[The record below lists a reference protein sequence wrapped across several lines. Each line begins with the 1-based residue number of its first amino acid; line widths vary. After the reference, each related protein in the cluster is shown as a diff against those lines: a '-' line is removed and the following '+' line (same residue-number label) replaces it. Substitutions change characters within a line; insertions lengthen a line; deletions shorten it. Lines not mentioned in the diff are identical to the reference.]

1 MKKII
6 ATVLAMVMALALCTT
21 AFAAPKT
28 YIADDVGSATVTE
41 PADGHT
47 FTLEKFATGTASA
60 KVFDTY
66 KLWDTT
72 TATGAKAQVAGT
84 GEYFLATSASY
95 DKVFVNGSTITYL
108 LTKTT
113 AGTWDDTAKFVNVAK
128 ADSVAKAACGTYY
141 SLTAATTVIE
151 YKDEAYYGVDS
162 TSSNITVLNI
172 DGKAAFID
180 TTAKAANDTTNAIGY
195 KSHSYVVDTALAGG
209 KLSVTKVSCDDCKAS
224 FEFVV
229 GSATDAT
236 VKFGA
241 GNFEAVKTGNPA
253 TVYTVN
259 GDTLFVKTGSG
270 TPDSGK
276 NTTTSPKTFDAG
288 IAMYVGM
295 ALTSV
300 AGSAVV
306 IGKKKEF

>member
-28 YIADDVGSATVTE
+28 YIADDVGGTATA

-72 TATGAKAQVAGT
+72 TATGAKEQVAGT

-108 LTKTT
+108 LNKTT

-128 ADSVAKAACGTYY
+128 ADSAAKAACGAYY
-141 SLTAATTVIE
+141 SLTAASTVIE
-151 YKDEAYYGVDS
+151 YKDNAYDGVKSAAVGAD
-162 TSSNITVLNI
+162 TKVLNI
-172 DGKAAFID
+172 DGKAALINTN
-180 TTAKAANDTTNAIGY
+180 TTATGVVY
-195 KSHSYVVDTALAGG
+195 KSHSYNVVTATVAG
-209 KLSVTKVSCDDCKAS
+209 KVTVTKVTCDDCKAS
-224 FEFVV
+224 FEFVL
-229 GSATDAT
+229 GSVTDAT

-241 GNFEAVKTGNPA
+241 GNFE
-253 TVYTVN
+253 TVRTAAGTDYQVN
-259 GDTLFVKTGSG
+259 DDTLFVKTGSG

-276 NTTTSPKTFDAG
+276 NTNTSPKTFDAG

>member
-28 YIADDVGSATVTE
+28 YVAAEVGAAGATA

-72 TATGAKAQVAGT
+72 TATGAKEQVAGT

-95 DKVFVNGSTITYL
+95 DAVFVNGSTVTYL
-108 LTKTT
+108 LNKTS

-128 ADSVAKAACGTYY
+128 ADSVAKAACGAYY
-141 SLTAATTVIE
+141 SLIAATTVIE
-151 YKDEAYYGVDS
+151 YKDNAYDGVK
-162 TSSNITVLNI
+162 SSDTHTKVLNI
-172 DGKAAFID
+172 DGKAALI
-180 TTAKAANDTTNAIGY
+180 NTNTPASNVAY
-195 KSHSYVVDTALAGG
+195 KSHSYSVDTATVAG
-209 KLSVTKVSCDDCKAS
+209 KVTVTKVTCDDCKAS
-224 FEFVV
+224 FEFVL
-229 GSATDAT
+229 GSVTDAT

-241 GNFEAVKTGNPA
+241 GNFETVKTAAGA
-253 TVYTVN
+253 DYTID

-270 TPDSGK
+270 TPDSG
-276 NTTTSPKTFDAG
+276 TTTKPSPKTFDAG

>member
-1 MKKII
+1 MKKIV

-21 AFAAPKT
+21 AFAAPSVYAGAAVGTTT
-28 YIADDVGSATVTE
+28 YTPDDGVVM
-41 PADGHT
+41 
-47 FTLEKFATGTASA
+47 TLEKFATGTESA

-66 KLWDTT
+66 KLWYTT
-72 TATGAKAQVAGT
+72 TKTGAKVQVAGT

-95 DKVFVNGSTITYL
+95 DLVFVNGNTVTYL
-108 LTKTT
+108 LNKTT

-128 ADSVAKAACGTYY
+128 ADSAAKAACGAYY

-151 YKDEAYYGVDS
+151 YKDNAYDGVKS
-162 TSSNITVLNI
+162 TDTNTKVLNI
-172 DGKAAFID
+172 DGKAALINAA
-180 TTAKAANDTTNAIGY
+180 TTAAGVVY
-195 KSHSYVVDTALAGG
+195 KSHTYSVDTATVAG
-209 KLSVTKVSCDDCKAS
+209 KVTVTKVTCDDCKAS
-224 FEFVV
+224 FEFVL
-229 GSATDAT
+229 GSVTDAT

-241 GNFEAVKTGNPA
+241 GNFETVKNANGGD
-253 TVYTVN
+253 YTVTN
-259 GDTLFVKTGSG
+259 GTTVETLFVKTGSG
-270 TPDSGK
+270 SPNTPNNNG
-276 NTTTSPKTFDAG
+276 TTTSPKTFDAG

>member
-28 YIADDVGSATVTE
+28 YVASEVGATTATA

-72 TATGAKAQVAGT
+72 TATGAKEQVTGT

-95 DKVFVNGSTITYL
+95 DAVFVNGSTVTYL
-108 LTKTT
+108 LNKTS

-128 ADSVAKAACGTYY
+128 ADSVAKAACGAYY

-151 YKDEAYYGVDS
+151 YKDNAYDGVKS
-162 TSSNITVLNI
+162 GASGTIKVLNI
-172 DGKAAFID
+172 DGKAALINTD
-180 TTAKAANDTTNAIGY
+180 ATAAGVAY
-195 KSHSYVVDTALAGG
+195 KSHSYSVDTATVAG
-209 KLSVTKVSCDDCKAS
+209 KVTVTKVTCDDCKAS
-224 FEFVV
+224 FEFVL
-229 GSATDAT
+229 GSVTDAT

-241 GNFEAVKTGNPA
+241 GNFETVKTAAGA
-253 TVYTVN
+253 DYMIN